1 MTVIA
6 IRIYDTPQNAKGA
19 VTKLKK
25 SHVNDSQIAVV
36 SGEGKTAASVA
47 AAITEAGIPAA
58 NAKALAESVAKG
70 GTMVAVCPLFGKAYE
85 AAEILDSFSPTEAC
99 ELATGM
105 QPEAGGD
112 AGAGQV
118 LSAAAGWALLSNDP
132 TPLSTAM
139 NWKLLSDNKFPASKW
154 FGWAMLSKAKF
165 PASTAFSWK
174 MLSDQKFPASSAFSW
189 KLLSDKATPL
199 SSKYGWSLLSSNA
212 TPLSDKLGLPVLSA
226 KK

>member
-36 SGEGKTAASVA
+36 SADGKAPADIA
-47 AAITEAGIPAA
+47 AAIAAAGIPAA
-58 NAKALAESVAKG
+58 NTKALAESVAKG
-70 GTMVAVCPLFGKAYE
+70 GTMVAVCPLFGRAYE

-112 AGAGQV
+112 AGPGQS
-118 LSAAAGWALLSNDP
+118 LSAAAGWDLLLSNP

-139 NWKLLSDNKFPASKW
+139 GWKLLSNDKFPAAKW
-154 FGWAMLSKAKF
+154 FGWAMLSK
-165 PASTAFSWK
+165 S
-174 MLSDQKFPASSAFSW
+174 KFPASSAFSW
-189 KLLSDKATPL
+189 KLLSDSKTPL
-199 SSKYGWSLLSSNA
+199 STKYGWSLLSKDA
-212 TPLSDKLGLPVLSA
+212 TPLSDKLGLPVLS

>member
-36 SGEGKTAASVA
+36 SGEGKA
-47 AAITEAGIPAA
+47 AADVATAIAAVGIPAA

-70 GTMVAVCPLFGKAYE
+70 GTLVAVCPLFGKAYE

-105 QPEAGGD
+105 QPEAGSD
-112 AGAGQV
+112 ATSGQA
-118 LSAAAGWALLSNDP
+118 LSAAA
-132 TPLSTAM
+132 
-139 NWKLLSDNKFPASKW
+139 
-154 FGWAMLSKAKF
+154 
-165 PASTAFSWK
+165 
-174 MLSDQKFPASSAFSW
+174 
-189 KLLSDKATPL
+189 
-199 SSKYGWSLLSSNA
+199 GWSLLSSNA
-212 TPLSDKLGLPVLSA
+212 TPLSDKLGLPVLS